1 VRGWGRFAFWL
12 GLLTAAPCAL
22 AQNRSVSYSTWTVAA
37 QTVTVRFVLP
47 GQEARGLIGS
57 EVPVLT
63 TSKLGDYLLKHL
75 AVQSGDRSCP
85 AIDQGYDLG
94 QVDPLAV
101 GDGYYGFELIFRCAG
116 MKDLVLK
123 NRAVF
128 ERAPSHINFASIEW
142 NGRRSEQLFTREQQ
156 EVRLPAQGDLPS
168 AGVGRYLRL
177 GIAHIL
183 HSPDRL
189 CLLVALLV
197 LWRRRQD
204 GSYVLIGLAGG
215 YALALGVSATS
226 GAVPRIN
233 LLEASFGLM
242 IGVLAIAI
250 VLPQIHRPRRV
261 AIAAWPALLILL
273 ALVALGRHAPIAALM
288 LAGAALF
295 AGCFLAIATASPGQ
309 ALIRLLPAAV
319 FGFLDGFV
327 LPSMQ
332 AVMQLPKRVQLP
344 LLVGFD
350 FGACLTAAFLVAL
363 LAGLFL
369 ALRGQQ
375 LVRDRWPLNEVA
387 AACLG
392 AVGSFWLLTRLQI

>member
-1 VRGWGRFAFWL
+1 
-12 GLLTAAPCAL
+12 
-22 AQNRSVSYSTWTVAA
+22 VAA
-37 QTVTVRFVLP
+37 ETVTLRFVLP
-47 GQEARGLIGS
+47 TQEASRLLGA

-75 AVQSGDRSCP
+75 SVRSADRSCP

-101 GDGYYGFELIFRCAG
+101 GDDYYGFELVFRCAS
-116 MKDLVLK
+116 MKDLILI
-123 NRAVF
+123 NNALF
-128 ERAPSHINFASIEW
+128 ESVPSHINFASIEW
-142 NGRRSEQLFTREQQ
+142 NGRRSEQLFTRDHR

-168 AGVGRYLRL
+168 TGVGRYLRL
-177 GIAHIL
+177 GITHIL

-204 GSYVLIGLAGG
+204 VSYVLIGLACG
-215 YALALGVSATS
+215 YALALSVSATS

-233 LLEASFGLM
+233 LVDASFGLM
-242 IGVLAIAI
+242 IGLLAIAI
-250 VLPQIHRPRRV
+250 VLPQIHRPRGV

-273 ALVALGRHAPIAALM
+273 ALVALGRHAPIAAVM
-288 LAGAALF
+288 LTGTALF
-295 AGCFLAIATASPGQ
+295 AGCFLAIAAASPGQ

-332 AVMQLPKRVQLP
+332 AVMQLPKKVQLP
-344 LLVGFD
+344 MLVGFD
-350 FGACLTAAFLVAL
+350 FGAWLTAAVLMVLFAAAL
-363 LAGLFL
+363 L
-369 ALRGQQ
+369 ALRGKQ
-375 LVRDRWPLNEVA
+375 LVRERWPLNEVA